1 MSPGTPAKSE
11 DPLKSLVS
19 GGGQNSETKRSSPI
33 KNTEK
38 RLDRQVRQRKKS
50 EDAAKRTLDSKSGE
64 RANSK
69 ENHANQATEST
80 LKRERF

>member
-1 MSPGTPAKSE
+1 MLRIMSPGTPAKSE

-38 RLDRQVRQRKKS
+38 RLDR
-50 EDAAKRTLDSKSGE
+50 
-64 RANSK
+64 
-69 ENHANQATEST
+69 
-80 LKRERF
+80 